1 MLFNDQQPETLR
13 NYNCYF
19 GMLTRRQNAFP
30 CLTERGDIFK
40 VWTTTASSLRGS
52 LIK

>member
-1 MLFNDQQPETLR
+1 MTDKSLETFR

-19 GMLTRRQNAFP
+19 GMLTRRQNVFP
-30 CLTERGDIFK
+30 CLAERGDIFK
-40 VWTTTASSLRGS
+40 AWTTIAFSLRGS